1 MLEDLSAHVLDIAEN
16 SVMAEATEVRIEIIE
31 DKSADRL
38 SFSVEDNGRGM
49 TKEFIS
55 KVTDPFTTTRT
66 TRRVGMG
73 LPFLK
78 QSAELCGGGL
88 EIVSEPGKGTK
99 TTASFIMSS
108 IDRPPLGDI
117 PASLMALIMGSPE
130 IRWIY
135 RHRTDNGEFV
145 LDTDEIIDALDGERE
160 MLRSP
165 EVGLWLKEH
174 IKENLDEI
182 KWEKAQ
188 IRFSAKKEEHQ

>member
-49 TKEFIS
+49 TKEFMS

-188 IRFSAKKEEHQ
+188 IRFSAKKEERQ

>member
-16 SVMAEATEVRIEIIE
+16 SVMAEGTEVRVEVLE
-31 DKSADRL
+31 EKAADRL

-49 TKEFIS
+49 SKEFIS

-99 TTASFIMSS
+99 TTASFILSS

-182 KWEKAQ
+182 KWEGAPGISSDK
-188 IRFSAKKEEHQ
+188 

>member
-16 SVMAEATEVRIEIIE
+16 SVMAEATEVRIGIIE

-49 TKEFIS
+49 TKEFIL

-99 TTASFIMSS
+99 TTASFILSS

-182 KWEKAQ
+182 KWEEAQ

>member
-38 SFSVEDNGRGM
+38 SFSVEDNGSGM
-49 TKEFIS
+49 TKEFMS

-73 LPFLK
+73 LRFLK

-99 TTASFIMSS
+99 TTASFILSS

-182 KWEKAQ
+182 KWEEAQ
-188 IRFSAKKEEHQ
+188 IHVSAKKEEHQ

>member
-1 MLEDLSAHVLDIAEN
+1 MLEDLSAHMLDIAEN
-16 SVMAEATEVRIEIIE
+16 SVMAEGKEIRIEVLE
-31 DKSADRL
+31 NREAGML

-49 TKEFIS
+49 SKEFLS

-88 EIVSEPGKGTK
+88 DIVSEPGKGTK
-99 TTASFIMSS
+99 ITASFIMGS

-117 PASLMALIMGSPE
+117 PATLMTLIMGSPG
-130 IRWIY
+130 IHWIY
-135 RHRTDNGEFV
+135 RHKTGCGEFI
-145 LDTDEIIDALDGERE
+145 LDTDEIIEALDGDRE
-160 MLRSP
+160 MLRLP
-165 EVGLWLKEH
+165 EVGLWLREH

-182 KWEKAQ
+182 QWEGTRTGISPDK
-188 IRFSAKKEEHQ
+188 

>member
-49 TKEFIS
+49 TKEFMS

>member
-16 SVMAEATEVRIEIIE
+16 SVMAEATEVRIGIIE
-31 DKSADRL
+31 DKFADRL

-130 IRWIY
+130 IHWIY

-182 KWEKAQ
+182 KWEEAQ

>member
-16 SVMAEATEVRIEIIE
+16 SVMAGATEVRIGIIE

-49 TKEFIS
+49 TKEFMS

>member
-1 MLEDLSAHVLDIAEN
+1 MLEDLSAHLLDIAEN
-16 SVMAEATEVRIEIIE
+16 SVMAEATEVRIGIIE

-38 SFSVEDNGRGM
+38 SFSVEDNGSGM
-49 TKEFIS
+49 TKEFMS

-188 IRFSAKKEEHQ
+188 IRFSAKKEERQ